1 MRNLEAGAPDFKCER
16 SIREAMVTLVTDSEQ
31 DGHADEVCFP
41 HNGEQ
46 IYLKSP
52 IVWDMNVSL
61 RHYSIK
67 YLRSYFI
74 KII

>member
-1 MRNLEAGAPDFKCER
+1 MRNLEAGAPDVKCER

-52 IVWDMNVSL
+52 IV
-61 RHYSIK
+61 
-67 YLRSYFI
+67 
-74 KII
+74 